1 MMEKCN
7 KEKSEIEE
15 ICVKEKII
23 LIELYNVVVKE
34 YEEKIVSF

>member
-15 ICVKEKII
+15 ISVKGKII
-23 LIELYNVVVKE
+23 LIELYNIVVKE